1 MVLFNESGG
10 KHGTQVHVAKVWAVM
25 VIELG
30 TKKTRRRRR
39 EEEEEEVC
47 KVPFLVDLLF
57 VCLKKQK
64 RFSNW

>member
-1 MVLFNESGG
+1 
-10 KHGTQVHVAKVWAVM
+10 VAKVWAVM

>member
-1 MVLFNESGG
+1 VEIGRNVVLFNESGG

-39 EEEEEEVC
+39 RGRGGGG
-47 KVPFLVDLLF
+47 L
-57 VCLKKQK
+57 QGS
-64 RFSNW
+64 FSR

>member
-1 MVLFNESGG
+1 VLFNESGG

-39 EEEEEEVC
+39 RGRGGGG
-47 KVPFLVDLLF
+47 L
-57 VCLKKQK
+57 QGS
-64 RFSNW
+64 FSR